1 MRDQHRAMEMTVEWG
16 KAEELIDAI
25 VAEIGVYIIPELK
38 RSVVKGF
45 LKYSDKYGIEAAK
58 NWARGYLKKMMQ

>member
-1 MRDQHRAMEMTVEWG
+1 MAVEWE
-16 KAEELIDAI
+16 KAEEMINAI
-25 VAEIGVYIIPELK
+25 VAEIGVYVTPELK

-45 LKYSDKYGIEAAK
+45 VKYSSKYGIEAAG